1 MIRTF
6 LLSAALLMSAAPGIA
21 MAQQA
26 PWNAKDVPVS
36 HRARVYASEQV
47 SNTVSVTD
55 PADNR
60 S

>member
-36 HRARVYASEQV
+36 HRDRVYA
-47 SNTVSVTD
+47 
-55 PADNR
+55 
-60 S
+60 